1 MLDAVNSNSDELA
14 KLSQDKNKIE
24 PSVHI
29 ERKLEGE
36 FIESSENQTNI
47 AIEKVVSSIEDKVA
61 ADAEKEEQKELS
73 PAMDYNSL
81 SMKEVVQ
88 EIKNLL
94 KNEKIQTIK
103 SNVESLRK
111 SFDNKFSA
119 LIAQKKA
126 DFLADGG
133 ESIDFHYSDP
143 LKIEFNEIIKD
154 YRSKKDRYYS
164 DLELQL
170 KENLEKRVTIID
182 KLKELIEKADAKT
195 MHKEFKELQ
204 DIWKNIGPVPRTK
217 YNNTWRN
224 YHHHVERFYD
234 LLHMNNDLREL
245 DFKHNLE
252 KKIKIVEEAFQLSL
266 LEDVSNSFKR
276 LQELHKAWKEDVGPV
291 SREFREEIWQKF
303 SEATKII
310 HDKRDKYFNQ
320 QRSNYQDNIHKKLD
334 IIKSLEN
341 FDFSQN
347 KTHLDWQKSIKEF
360 ELKRE
365 VFFTIGKVPRNNSQ
379 KIWDQLKDVTRK
391 FNHAKNLFYKDLN
404 SIQHKNLEKKQ
415 ALLELAKSLK
425 DSDDFKNATGQMKKI
440 QADWK
445 VIGHVPRK
453 YSDKIWKEFKEAC
466 NHYFDRIHQIQD
478 NGTSE
483 QIEAFETKKE
493 FLSQIIGVIGNSE
506 ITLEE
511 VKAYIKTWKNIGK
524 VPRKDK
530 QIEIDF
536 NDTIEKLFGQLNIRG
551 EELKMLKYKMQI
563 DLMVSSNN
571 TRKIESEIIFL
582 RKRIDE
588 ITKGIQQLETNI
600 NFIANASEDNPL
612 VQNVRESI
620 SEQMNNLKVW
630 KIKLTYVRSV
640 N

>member
-36 FIESSENQTNI
+36 YIESSENQTNI

-365 VFFTIGKVPRNNSQ
+365 VFFTIGKVPRNKSQ

>member
-119 LIAQKKA
+119 LIAQKKV

-266 LEDVSNSFKR
+266 LEDVTNSFKR